1 MYTLRITNQNL
12 EVVDK
17 FYQDLD
23 EARAALKEFVRVPIN
38 EYIKEVGDN
47 TILFIEKLGKKRK
60 AYHNRLPYE
69 IVRGS
74 DYISL
79 ISRENNEFILGGV
92 IELTSKIPAVLA
104 DNTHYAHV
112 SYDELDED

>member
-12 EVVDK
+12 EVVDR

-79 ISRENNEFILGGV
+79 ILRENNEFILGGV
-92 IELTSKIPAVLA
+92 IESTSKIPAVLA
-104 DNTHYAHV
+104 DNTLYALV